1 MDKQSALQ
9 IMHRVVSSLQ
19 FNFEGL
25 NDHNNVVYAWNTVAK
40 VMQDAINEDEK
51 KIAQEIEDKKQQEVN
66 PVE

>member
-25 NDHNNVVYAWNTVAK
+25 NDHNNVVHAWNTVAK

-51 KIAQEIEDKKQQEVN
+51 KASQGEDEKIQEVK